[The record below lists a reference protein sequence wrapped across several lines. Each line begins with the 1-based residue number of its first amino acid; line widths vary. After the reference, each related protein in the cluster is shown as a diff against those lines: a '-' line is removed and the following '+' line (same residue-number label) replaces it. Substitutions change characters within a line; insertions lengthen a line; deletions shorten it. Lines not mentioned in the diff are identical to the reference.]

1 MRTRKN
7 GFGLSVALHA
17 ALFCFGFTANAL
29 AQDEPAPPPLT
40 PSDDA
45 ATPADTT
52 APAPEPAP
60 APKAEAKAEAQAKVV
75 APAVQP
81 APTAAQLPAAEL
93 EREKAVSQV
102 GVEILP
108 GSGYPEPRVRGIKYG
123 SLWLTMQGYQWPYMP
138 WSPGR
143 SSTVLAFSGSMWADV
158 SYAHITTG
166 NDPSGRKT
174 QPNLKRW
181 AQQSRAVLRATPTYS
196 NAQGWFAQGQAEIVG
211 QGTDAT
217 VAGGVLGQIDDLY
230 VRVGKWNLFDIT
242 AGRYQ
247 GWEVYHYGMG
257 LDLNT
262 LERSGADDPGVSIH
276 PVPNYGVDYF
286 WDRPSNGPGNY
297 ALHVY
302 PTDFL
307 RFEVL
312 GQIGTFAK
320 RNLRAIRPVAILDL
334 GFIKAKVAYEYGK
347 SIPQPDH
354 GDKTRDSRN
363 GIGGALQFVL
373 NPYIEG
379 GVSAAVGYV
388 DSISA
393 EGIPQPGASNTT
405 RTIGGFVNG
414 GFGPKFPLVLGVG
427 IHQTHW
433 HDLQKNGNPPPD
445 INSGK
450 STEQDHF
457 QSFFAVQYTLFERFY
472 IKFVGSHANFRY
484 YDYAHTPSKLSTSQA
499 ELGGRLR
506 LMMLF

>member
-7 GFGLSVALHA
+7 GFGLGVALQA
-17 ALFCFGFTANAL
+17 ALFCFSFTSTAL
-29 AQDEPAPPPLT
+29 AQDEPAPPT
-40 PSDDA
+40 PSDDTA
-45 ATPADTT
+45 KPADTT
-52 APAPEPAP
+52 EPAP
-60 APKAEAKAEAQAKVV
+60 APPKEEAKVEAQAKVT

-123 SLWLTMQGYQWPYMP
+123 SMWLSMQGYQWPYMP

-143 SSTVLAFSGSMWADV
+143 SSTVLAFSGSMWADG
-158 SYAHITTG
+158 SYTHITNG
-166 NDPSGRKT
+166 DDLSGHKIK
-174 QPNLKRW
+174 PNVSRW

-196 NAQGWFAQGQAEIVG
+196 NSKGWFVQGQAELVG
-211 QGTDAT
+211 QGNDYPL
-217 VAGGVLGQIDDLY
+217 AGGSLGQIDDLY
-230 VRVGKWNLFDIT
+230 VRVGKWNLIDFT

-262 LERSGADDPGVSIH
+262 LERAGADDPSLSKH
-276 PVPNYGVDYF
+276 PAQIYGVDYF
-286 WDRPSNGPGNY
+286 WDRPNGPGNY
-297 ALHVY
+297 ALHIY

-307 RFEVL
+307 RFELL
-312 GQIGTFAK
+312 GQIGNNSGK
-320 RNLRAIRPVAILDL
+320 NYRAVRPVAILDF
-334 GFIKAKVAYEYGK
+334 GFIKAKVAYEWGK
-347 SIPQPDH
+347 GIPQPDR
-354 GDKTRDSRN
+354 GDKSRDSRN
-363 GIGGALQFVL
+363 GIGGAVQFVV

-379 GVSAAVGYV
+379 GVSGAIGYV
-388 DSISA
+388 DSINID
-393 EGIPQPGASNTT
+393 GVPQPAGSTTT
-405 RTIGGFVNG
+405 RSIGGFVNG

-433 HDLQKNGNPPPD
+433 EDLQKNGNPPPD
-445 INSGK
+445 PNSGK

-457 QSFFAVQYTLFERFY
+457 QSFFAIQYTLFERYY
-472 IKFVGSHANFRY
+472 IKFVGSHSNFRY
-484 YDYAHTPSKLSTSQA
+484 YDYAHSPSKDSFSTGQ
-499 ELGGRLR
+499 LGGRLR